1 MSTTQQRDVALAV
14 AAGVGLGV
22 GLMYLRDRMKTPS
35 GSVVME
41 SEIKKNG
48 YKWCRPSLVGNDIVS
63 PKPQSVPAAS
73 PEEKF
78 PTTAR
83 RPSVDSVRLSPESSC
98 HLSANSLGFWQ
109 DDPASHAMWPP
120 PKSAK
125 QNTSPMATA
134 RPGMNF
140 LNSNE
145 KVRGGIIL
153 NDSKASS
160 RNNALADGCIR
171 GNATEFIF
179 WQPSQIKAAM
189 VTCGGLCPGLNS
201 IIRGVTN
208 CLWHDYGVRQ
218 ILGVTAGY
226 NGLSKP
232 EEHEWSE
239 LNPKIVRE
247 IHMKG
252 GSVLKAGRG
261 GFDAVAICD
270 NLAKHGI
277 NMLFVIGG
285 DGTQYAGHLLYEEAR
300 KRDYKISIVGVP
312 KSIDNDVLFVD
323 RTFGFDSAVGAAAQ
337 VVKNGYV
344 EASSCAR
351 GVGIVK
357 LMGRDAGFVAA
368 HAALASNMADLVLIP
383 EVTIES
389 LQHVYD
395 FVDATLDRKGYM
407 VIVVAEGA
415 MQDFVA
421 TGEKDATGHTKY
433 GDIGIFLRDTL
444 NKHLKPKGGRTFYI
458 DPSYIIRSVP
468 IMPNDHIYCSR
479 LANNA
484 VHTAMR
490 GYTGVCVGAI
500 HNVIVILKSKLI
512 ASGKKQ
518 LKPKSSTW
526 QSCVQ
531 LCKMP
536 PNLTGIK

>member
-1 MSTTQQRDVALAV
+1 MSGTQQRDLALAV

-22 GLMYLRDRMKTPS
+22 GLMYLRDRMKGPAATKN
-35 GSVVME
+35 
-41 SEIKKNG
+41 EIKKDG
-48 YKWCRPSLVGNDIVS
+48 YKWCRPELVENHIVS
-63 PKPQSVPAAS
+63 PKPRAVPAAS

-78 PTTAR
+78 PTT
-83 RPSVDSVRLSPESSC
+83 PPPLSPESSC
-98 HLSANSLGFWQ
+98 HLSANSLGFWR
-109 DDPASHAMWPP
+109 DDPASHTVWPP
-120 PKSAK
+120 MRSKK
-125 QNTSPMATA
+125 QNQSPMAKA
-134 RPGMNF
+134 WPGMNF
-140 LNSNE
+140 LRSNE
-145 KVRGGIIL
+145 KVMGHIIL

-160 RNNALADGCIR
+160 RSNALADGCIR
-171 GNATEFIF
+171 GNATEFIY
-179 WQPSQIKAAM
+179 WEPSQVKAAM

-208 CLWHDYGVRQ
+208 CLWHDYGVRK

-226 NGLSKP
+226 NGLANP
-232 EEHEWSE
+232 EEHEWME
-239 LNPKIVRE
+239 LNPKFVRE

-252 GSVLKAGRG
+252 GSILKAGRG
-261 GFDAVAICD
+261 GFDAVKICD
-270 NLAKHGI
+270 NLAKQGI

-300 KRDYKISIVGVP
+300 KRDFKISIVGVP

-323 RTFGFDSAVGAAAQ
+323 KTFGFDSAVEAAAT
-337 VVKNGYV
+337 VIKNAYV
-344 EASSCAR
+344 EATSCAK

-368 HAALASNMADLVLIP
+368 HAALASNMADLVLVP
-383 EVTIES
+383 EVKIES
-389 LQHVYD
+389 LQHIYD
-395 FVDATLDRKGYM
+395 HVWATVERKGFM

-415 MQDFVA
+415 MQDYVS
-421 TGEKDATGHTKY
+421 TGKKDATGHTIY
-433 GDIGIFLRDTL
+433 GDIGIFLKDTL
-444 NKHLKPKGGRTFYI
+444 NKYLKPKGGRTFYI

-468 IMPNDHIYCSR
+468 ITPYDHIYCSR

-500 HNVIVILKSKLI
+500 WNVIVILKSKLI

-526 QSCVQ
+526 QTCVQ

-536 PNLTGIK
+536 PNLTGIKPK